1 MSARGELERRLT
13 EALSTI
19 IDVRKALRLHGRNG
33 YFVHVRAPAPR
44 HRECEYWITEPF
56 EAVVAYATI
65 GCRVVGKPEE
75 TEATIAAARVRVSLD
90 NLDDATAAAVLQ
102 TLDVEA
108 TARLRAAAP
117 VMLETLRL
125 LHSCEE
131 ELSKYGMRW
140 IAEAIEQATGE
151 KP

>member
-19 IDVRKALRLHGRNG
+19 IAVRKELRLHGRNG
-33 YFVHVRAPAPR
+33 YFVHVRAPG
-44 HRECEYWITEPF
+44 HQECEYWITEPF

-65 GCRVVGKPEE
+65 GCRAVGKPEE

-108 TARLRAAAP
+108 TARLSAAAP
-117 VMLETLRL
+117 VMLETLRR

-131 ELSKYGMRW
+131 ELSEYGMRW

-151 KP
+151 KT